1 MSSAASQNTLKFT
14 AYPNKCA
21 HSEIYIYVMS
31 IALTLAS
38 DQETSDSRGL
48 ILNNLNITSRKG
60 SANILGWKHL
70 IQTES
75 WRRNSNSIW
84 GEKRKISQERSERN

>member
-1 MSSAASQNTLKFT
+1 MFT
-14 AYPNKCA
+14 GV
-21 HSEIYIYVMS
+21 YIYVMS

-60 SANILGWKHL
+60 SVNILGWKHL
-70 IQTES
+70 IQ
-75 WRRNSNSIW
+75 RNLGDGAQIQFR
-84 GEKRKISQERSERN
+84 EKHEKIPQERSERN